1 MEYQKEIERVQAEIK
16 GKELEIID
24 SFIKTRL
31 AIESIQG
38 KDLIELMPKM
48 TLHIQNTSENN
59 QIGLKAWVTFD
70 EEKDG
75 M

>member
-48 TLHIQNTSENN
+48 TLHIQHTSENN